1 MKPIAEI
8 RFTLINADLSLAR
21 QKLIK
26 EEVNA
31 IFAKRN
37 SQDPAKEY
45 SSICIHNQNDSSHS
59 SLVTGNSR
67 FDVLMS
73 GFNVARK
80 GLGANISAEQA
91 LVTDYRGVE
100 VLSAYLPMVVG
111 DSRWAVMAEIDREE
125 IVQGAARERPNFSGA
140 LLFVYGLSLWSVWY
154 WRSRQ
159 LPGESEQMA
168 MMDFSDAGD
177 GGGLDG

>member
-1 MKPIAEI
+1 
-8 RFTLINADLSLAR
+8 
-21 QKLIK
+21 
-26 EEVNA
+26 
-31 IFAKRN
+31 
-37 SQDPAKEY
+37 
-45 SSICIHNQNDSSHS
+45 
-59 SLVTGNSR
+59 
-67 FDVLMS
+67 
-73 GFNVARK
+73 
-80 GLGANISAEQA
+80 
-91 LVTDYRGVE
+91 
-100 VLSAYLPMVVG
+100 VVG